1 MPFEPHPNLITPSDD
16 TVLWRY
22 VDFARF
28 VQLLESRQL
37 WFSRADQFEDPLE
50 ATIADGELHYKPATA
65 DDPPQFRSASSD
77 IMAQIMRHTA
87 YVNCWRMGSFES
99 LAMWDLYGKG
109 SGIVAVTTTVG
120 LLKKQLAPDQRQVFM
135 AEVRYVDWSAPNVLS
150 GLLDLVARKEISYAH
165 EAEMRAFVWDIP
177 ALSSQKYLHP
187 EQLPAGLAF
196 FIDPQEL
203 ISEVWV
209 GPREKS
215 WIPPIVEKIV
225 ARYSLNIPVKIS
237 NKLMNRRLIQSRP
250 NLDT

>member
-1 MPFEPHPNLITPSDD
+1 MPFESHPNLITPPDD

-22 VDFARF
+22 MDFARF

-50 ATIADGELHYKPATA
+50 GTLTDGESHCKSVTA
-65 DDPPQFRSASSD
+65 DDPPLFRDASSD
-77 IMAQIMRHTA
+77 TMAQIMRHTA
-87 YVNCWRMGSFES
+87 YVNCSRMGSFES

-120 LLKKQLAPDQRQVFM
+120 LLKKQFAPDQRHVFM

-215 WIPPIVEKIV
+215 WIPSVVKKIV
-225 ARYSLNIPVKIS
+225 ARYSLNIPVKVS
-237 NKLMNRRLIQSRP
+237 DKLMNRRLMQSRP
-250 NLDT
+250 NLHT